1 MRKISW
7 LKALGWALVL
17 STGVAIPTEAQVVQP
32 TYVRPSK
39 GLSVPIFSNVTGS
52 STSAVYDM
60 TAFSEGLLTLDY
72 THNGVPYRS
81 TWTTAQFGRF
91 IKVSTTVTPKNV
103 GSQSTGYLEIRVQSA
118 DTSTGTFSTLNVP
131 GDSTVYTGNGS
142 YADIGAYT
150 LVMTPNPLQSL
161 SYTRPAKGPTQQIL
175 SRTINGAFSA
185 FASPVFDFSDYA
197 AVSINT
203 TATSAACRYALNVVV
218 YGKSSL
224 SAPGKVL
231 DVPNSSRTSP
241 GASVYELNVA
251 TPYVYFEFNDEDRLT
266 GSATCNWTVSITP
279 LPYSI
284 APGTYGTTTVTYESG
299 TIYGTPWFDF
309 QITGQK
315 RRLRVQN
322 TGITNSI
329 ECSLED
335 KTVVPLPKILWTL
348 KPSGV
353 DGSGAQDGTGGVLEL
368 EGLAQTVYCHARAGT
383 SEYTALIY

>member
-175 SRTINGAFSA
+175 SRTINGGFSA
-185 FASPVFDFSDYA
+185 FNSPVFDFSDYS
-197 AVSINT
+197 AVSVNI
-203 TATSAACRYALNVVV
+203 TSSTSNCRYALNVKVLGLASTLAL
-218 YGKSSL
+218 GKE
-224 SAPGKVL
+224 L
-231 DVPNSSRTSP
+231 DVPNSSRTSR
-241 GASVYELNVA
+241 GSTVYELNVA
-251 TPYVYFEFNDEDRLT
+251 TPYVYFQFNDEDF
-266 GSATCNWTVSITP
+266 GAGVASCDWAVSITP
-279 LPYSI
+279 LPYTI
-284 APGTYGTTTVTYESG
+284 APGTYGTTTVTYATGSILFSPWES
-299 TIYGTPWFDF
+299 FA
-309 QITGQK
+309 ITGQK

-368 EGLAQTVYCHARAGT
+368 EGLAQTVYCHARAG
-383 SEYTALIY
+383 SSLHTALIY